1 MNNYKVK
8 EKIFYSSISLAR
20 NYGVASSVIFVVF
33 VMSAF
38 VLPMVKPYPYADDWS
53 YIGYVI
59 APGFPDLGWLF
70 SLHNDHRIP
79 IQKLLHVT
87 LLKLSGLDFRVL
99 VALNY
104 VCSVI
109 TALAWVSAARLVNG
123 RKSVSDVIPC
133 LLVLALGF
141 NSVIWAFSFSFIS
154 STMFISISVWLIVKF
169 WLASSKNIA
178 ALIILTL
185 VATAWSGGNGALC
198 AMVLLFGYGYFLRN
212 YIISWKV
219 FISLILLIISLF
231 FIIFGFSP
239 SPASQVAPDL
249 NKFIVFILEFS
260 KAWMGIFAITFPSI
274 KLAFAF
280 LMLVVTILLASKD
293 LKYQHFDKYKAA
305 ITFDKL
311 IMLVFLILIMTTTL
325 ISVIAY
331 SRAASQPWSPGLE
344 LHYGYLALL
353 LPLSCWFLV
362 SVSPIGAMRKY
373 ISILLILVSCVS
385 YLVNATWRIS
395 SLKKEFAETISS
407 IYDLKSTDTPNIVA
421 KQHFKSMSWGDD
433 SDDSNV
439 SSLANGIL
447 LLRGQGIWTSIKK

>member
-1 MNNYKVK
+1 MK
-8 EKIFYSSISLAR
+8 EKIFYSFISLAR
-20 NYGVASSVIFVVF
+20 NYGVASSVILAIF

-53 YIGYVI
+53 YIKYVI

-104 VCSVI
+104 VCSVV

-123 RKSVSDVIPC
+123 RKSVSDVVPC

-141 NSVIWAFSFSFIS
+141 NSVIWAFSFQFVL
-154 STMFISISVWLIVKF
+154 STMFVSISVWLIVKF

-178 ALIILTL
+178 ALIILAL

-198 AMVLLFGYGYFLRN
+198 AMVLLFGYSYFLRN
-212 YIISWKV
+212 YIICWKV

-231 FIIFGFSP
+231 FIIFSYDS
-239 SPASQVAPDL
+239 SPASQVVPDL

-274 KLAFAF
+274 KLAFVF
-280 LMLVVTILLASKD
+280 LILVATILLAFKESKYRY
-293 LKYQHFDKYKAA
+293 LDKYKAA
-305 ITFDKL
+305 ITFDKI

-331 SRAASQPWSPGLE
+331 SRAGSHPWWPGLE
-344 LHYGYLALL
+344 LHYGYIALL
-353 LPLSCWFLV
+353 IPLSCWLLV
-362 SVSPIGAMRKY
+362 SASPICAMRKY
-373 ISILLILVSCVS
+373 VCILFILVSFVS
-385 YLVNATWRIS
+385 YVVNATWRIS
-395 SLKKEFAETISS
+395 SLRKEFAETSSS
-407 IYDLKSTDTPNIVA
+407 IYDLNSIEAPDIVA
-421 KQHFKSMSWGDD
+421 KRHFKSMYWGDV
-433 SDDSNV
+433 SNI
-439 SSLANGIL
+439 SSLASGIL
-447 LLRGQGIWTSIKK
+447 LLREQGIWKSIKK